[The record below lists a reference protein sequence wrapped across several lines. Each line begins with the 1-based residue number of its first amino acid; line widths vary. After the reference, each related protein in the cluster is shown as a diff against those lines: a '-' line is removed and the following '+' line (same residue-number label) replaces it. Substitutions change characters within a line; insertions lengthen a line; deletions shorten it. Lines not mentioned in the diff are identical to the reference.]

1 MQIQFLIIALGL
13 LNLFLILLNV
23 KSVLIRFVIISFLTI
38 GAVKAEQFNSIEN
51 FSFEL
56 PKGYQIFNKI
66 NLYDVYNH
74 SNKDPLVKTQIN
86 LAKQRLKNQSIEL
99 LYNFSSHPLNNI
111 NILVFDENYKINKK
125 KVLKQCKKIL
135 KVEKK
140 VGKRKVEL
148 KECRMHDQPLFAD
161 WSMYR
166 ENDSSFMEGVV
177 TQQIIFLYKKKEYVI
192 TSACWEKC
200 NETKAD
206 LFNLV
211 KSIKF

>member
-1 MQIQFLIIALGL
+1 MNKKFLLFFL
-13 LNLFLILLNV
+13 LLISPL
-23 KSVLIRFVIISFLTI
+23 
-38 GAVKAEQFNSIEN
+38 KAEQFNSIEN

-56 PKGYQIFNKI
+56 PDGYVIFNKN

-74 SNKDPLVKTQIN
+74 SNKDPSVKLQIN
-86 LAKQRLKNQSIEL
+86 LVKQRLKNQSVEL
-99 LYNFSSHPLNNI
+99 LYNFSSHSLNNI
-111 NILVFDENYKINKK
+111 NILVFKENYKMNEK

-135 KVEKK
+135 KIEKK

-148 KECRMHDQPLFAD
+148 KECRMHDEPKFAS

-166 ENDSSFMEGVV
+166 ENDSSFMEGAT

-192 TSACWEKC
+192 TSGCWEKC
-200 NETKAD
+200 DETKND
-206 LFNLV
+206 LFKMV

>member
-1 MQIQFLIIALGL
+1 MNKKILIFFLL
-13 LNLFLILLNV
+13 L
-23 KSVLIRFVIISFLTI
+23 ISPL
-38 GAVKAEQFNSIEN
+38 KAEQFNSIEN

-56 PKGYQIFNKI
+56 PKGYQIFNKS

-111 NILVFDENYKINKK
+111 NILVFNENYKVNKK

-135 KVEKK
+135 KIEKK

-166 ENDSSFMEGVV
+166 ENDSSFMEGVI

-200 NETKAD
+200 DETKAD